1 MFHGQKRYLQVLLD
15 PHRAD
20 LLDAMAAQQEKRT
33 TALVREMIYELLE
46 QRISPEAYADAVSRD
61 AALRA
66 DSIERQV
73 AGRSKRRKEKAE
85 QAPA

>member
-15 PHRAD
+15 PNRAD

-33 TALVREMIYELLE
+33 TALVREIVYQALE
-46 QRISPEAYADAVSRD
+46 ERCQPEAYEAAVARD

-66 DSIERQV
+66 DAIERQV
-73 AGRSKRRKEKAE
+73 AGRKRNRPK
-85 QAPA
+85 PA

>member
-15 PHRAD
+15 PNRAD

-33 TALVREMIYELLE
+33 TALVREIVYEVLE
-46 QRISPEAYADAVSRD
+46 QRCPPEAYEAAVARD

-66 DSIERQV
+66 DAIERQV
-73 AGRSKRRKEKAE
+73 AGRKRNRPK
-85 QAPA
+85 PA